1 MKIRK
6 FNLYLADLSPRFGTE
21 PGKTRPVVV
30 LQTNLLN
37 DGQHPSTI
45 ICPIT
50 TNVIRGAEILR
61 VHLSKKGIGP
71 SGSRPRAETRGLG
84 VPVLTGTGLK
94 KDSDILVDQIR
105 AIDNRRFVKHL
116 GELNPLDKAKLIEN
130 LKIILFE

>member
-6 FNLYLADLSPRFGTE
+6 FSIYLADLSPRFGTE

-37 DGQHPSTI
+37 DGLHPSTI
-45 ICPIT
+45 VCPIT
-50 TNVIRGAEILR
+50 TNVIHGAEILR
-61 VHLSKKGIGP
+61 VHLPKKGNN
-71 SGSRPRAETRGLG
+71 
-84 VPVLTGTGLK
+84 LK

-116 GELNPLDKAKLIEN
+116 GELNPMDKAKLIEN
-130 LKIILFE
+130 LKILLFE